1 MRHPELPRDVAGP
14 HPVVRQ
20 LHDPL
25 PDDVG
30 QGAAVDEHPAQLVH
44 TAVACAMIKRKRKG
58 GLVLLFLW
66 YVWDCICCTR
76 FHLDLESLG
85 GGGMPMRR
93 RTYKNSFPSPHVSK
107 RKRSGVSS
115 LSPFPPPCKNE
126 QQLQCH
132 SCREQVSTISAH
144 SITPLR

>member
-44 TAVACAMIKRKRKG
+44 AAVACAMIKRKRKG
-58 GLVLLFLW
+58 GLVFRFL
-66 YVWDCICCTR
+66 Y
-76 FHLDLESLG
+76 G
-85 GGGMPMRR
+85 
-93 RTYKNSFPSPHVSK
+93 TYGTASVALAFILIWNLWAEGECP
-107 RKRSGVSS
+107 
-115 LSPFPPPCKNE
+115 
-126 QQLQCH
+126 
-132 SCREQVSTISAH
+132 
-144 SITPLR
+144 